1 MNIELKQEKSSLVAQ
16 LENESDIKSVKKM
29 NSEQTEKF
37 PHVSK
42 MVNGRVPRRLK
53 FRSSS
58 IQNRRIS

>member
-1 MNIELKQEKSSLVAQ
+1 MNIELKQEKSSLVASARK
-16 LENESDIKSVKKM
+16 NESDIKSVKKM

-42 MVNGRVPRRLK
+42 MVSGRVPRRLK

-58 IQNRRIS
+58 TIKIEG